1 MTRLVKVGAIALFL
15 AAASCQGFGDAM
27 TGHTN
32 LVARAADHDLTVDE
46 TVTLFLQNPM
56 LSAQQP
62 DVIRAVA
69 ELWIDYTLLA
79 TAAMEDSTLSD
90 VDVAPLVEPALQQ
103 SIFRRL
109 RTEVIGA
116 DTVMTDEALAAA
128 YAQNQPGTQIRA
140 RHILLRIPPD
150 ATSEQRDSVAQ
161 EAEALRAR
169 AVAGEDFAELARQ
182 YSDDTGSAARG
193 GDLGRFGRGQMV
205 GHFEDAAFALGV
217 GEISGVVE
225 TPFGFHIIKV
235 EERDQ
240 PSMDDLGPDFRDR
253 ALADLQQARIEAYVD
268 SLVAGRNIEAVD
280 GADAM
285 ARDLANDPDR
295 ELSSRAASRPLARYD
310 GGAVTAEEYQ
320 AVVRRS
326 APRDRARLANMSKEE
341 TDQVLES
348 LASNEI
354 VMEDAEQRGI
364 TVTAAQR
371 DSMETDIRVR
381 LRQAANQVGLTGIH
395 PQGDETESDAVGR
408 RVQTLLEQIIRGE
421 ANAMTLGP
429 AAYALRHAY
438 GAEVFERSFDAV
450 QTKWQEERPEP
461 QVPTGPGAAGRP
473 QGPPPTPPDTTGG

>member
-1 MTRLVKVGAIALFL
+1 MTRLVRVGAMALFL
-15 AAASCQGFGDAM
+15 ATASCQGFGDAM
-27 TGHTN
+27 TGHTH

-56 LSAQQP
+56 LSAQP

-90 VDVAPLVEPALQQ
+90 VDVGPLVEPAVQQ

-109 RTEVIGA
+109 RDEVIGA
-116 DTVMTDEALAAA
+116 DTVMTDEQVAAA
-128 YAQNQPGTQIRA
+128 YAENQPGVQIRA
-140 RHILLRIPPD
+140 RHILLRVPPN
-150 ATSEQRDSVAQ
+150 ATVQQRDSVAQ
-161 EAEALRAR
+161 AAEALRAR

-182 YSDDTGSAARG
+182 YSDDTGSASRG
-193 GDLGRFGRGQMV
+193 GDLGKFGRGQMV
-205 GHFEDAAFALGV
+205 GPFEDAAFALGV
-217 GEISGVVE
+217 GEISDVVE

-240 PSMDDLGPDFRDR
+240 PSMDDLGPDFRER
-253 ALADLQQARIEAYVD
+253 ALADRQQTLIEAYVD
-268 SLVAGRNIEAVD
+268 SLVAGRDIEPVD
-280 GADAM
+280 GADEV
-285 ARDLANDPDR
+285 ARDLANDPSR
-295 ELSSRAASRPLARYD
+295 ELSRRAASRPLARYD

-320 AVVRRS
+320 QVVRRS
-326 APRDRARLANMSKEE
+326 APRDRARLASMSKEE

-354 VMEDAEQRGI
+354 VIEDAERRGI
-364 TVTAAQR
+364 TVTEAQR
-371 DSMETDIRVR
+371 DSMQSDIRMR
-381 LRQAANQVGLTGIH
+381 LRQAASQVGLTGIH
-395 PQGDETESDAVGR
+395 AQAGETESEAVGR

-421 ANAMTLGP
+421 SNAMTLGP

-461 QVPTGPGAAGRP
+461 QVPSGPGPGGRP
-473 QGPPPTPPDTTGG
+473 QAPPPPQDTTGG